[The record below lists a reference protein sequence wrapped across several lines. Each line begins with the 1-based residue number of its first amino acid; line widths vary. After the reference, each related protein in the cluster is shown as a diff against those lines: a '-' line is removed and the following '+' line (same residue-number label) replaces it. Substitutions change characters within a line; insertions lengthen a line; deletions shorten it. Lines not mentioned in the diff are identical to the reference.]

1 MEVAKQWIVIF
12 SWCGGKIVYNSA
24 SYAILTIRSLSYRAV
39 KVSSVMELGKIAKN
53 LVKSVTTGEVCQH
66 CHGIAIGHQFGA

>member
-1 MEVAKQWIVIF
+1 MVPKVLQHDM
-12 SWCGGKIVYNSA
+12 
-24 SYAILTIRSLSYRAV
+24 YA
-39 KVSSVMELGKIAKN
+39 KIAKN

>member
-1 MEVAKQWIVIF
+1 MVPKVLQHDMYKNPYIINQNHIFSKNYSEVISAKQWIVIF

-39 KVSSVMELGKIAKN
+39 KE
-53 LVKSVTTGEVCQH
+53 T
-66 CHGIAIGHQFGA
+66 